1 MGFLRGVFVSNF
13 EKVKGAYEMADSPN
27 VSLRFSDEEKAALLE
42 LAARFHRS
50 QTSILKVLVSE
61 AVAVLHEQDARINQ
75 PINNPA
81 RVSTRRI
88 KLNS

>member
-1 MGFLRGVFVSNF
+1 
-13 EKVKGAYEMADSPN
+13 MADSPN

>member
-1 MGFLRGVFVSNF
+1 
-13 EKVKGAYEMADSPN
+13 MADSPN
-27 VSLRFSDEEKAALLE
+27 VALRFSDEEKAALLE

-50 QTSILKVLVSE
+50 QSSILRVLVCE

-75 PINNPA
+75 PMKPPA
-81 RVSTRRI
+81 RVNSQRI